1 MFVFLLFR
9 KIPRKQMIFECVL
22 NPLNEAYNILK
33 QDEKMVHCNE
43 NTITKR
49 LVWHLIN
56 DTSLSY
62 LHLKD
67 AVCVALRPR
76 ELYTIDEVYEPDI
89 KITIKGIWIEI
100 ESKRIHEK
108 NKWSVSE
115 YLSKKNGIG
124 KFLWG
129 TYSRND
135 HGGMIGYI
143 QNGDFHKIVQ
153 KIKTGLKKI
162 NCKKCENI
170 TKIEN
175 CVLSVHYRNN
185 KEDIEIY
192 HLFFYFS

>member
-1 MFVFLLFR
+1 
-9 KIPRKQMIFECVL
+9 
-22 NPLNEAYNILK
+22 
-33 QDEKMVHCNE
+33 
-43 NTITKR
+43 
-49 LVWHLIN
+49 
-56 DTSLSY
+56 
-62 LHLKD
+62 
-67 AVCVALRPR
+67 LRPK
-76 ELYTIDEVYEPDI
+76 EQFTVDDVYEPDI
-89 KITIKGIWIEI
+89 KVIIGNVWIEI

-175 CVLSVHYRNN
+175 CVLSVHYRKN